1 MSLPG
6 FQTVRRIMNTSPQRP
21 IRSHWHRRSNS
32 RRRSKAAWRSTL
44 FSWRSSSSTGVGTF
58 AGALAMHCPCCPH
71 SQRRMASLRRRHLGF
86 RRGEAILGVGHGRC
100 DFVHSHC
107 LGPLVARVTST
118 LQSEPFPKKKSQPP
132 FNWRRRIF
140 PEGPRGRASTMVIP
154 VGRKTGGKHTFRSSA
169 IEASET
175 SPKPVRSSRN
185 RWTD

>member
-6 FQTVRRIMNTSPQRP
+6 FQTVRRIMNMSPKRP

-32 RRRSKAAWRSTL
+32 GRRSKAAWRSTL

-86 RRGEAILGVGHGRC
+86 RRGEAILGVEHGRR
-100 DFVHSHC
+100 DFVHSRY

-118 LQSEPFPKKKSQPP
+118 LLAESFPKKKSQPT

-140 PEGPRGRASTMVIP
+140 PEEPRGRAATMVIP
-154 VGRKTGGKHTFRSSA
+154 VGRKTGGRNAFRSSA